1 MKYLAFF
8 CEIYAVLALSGCLL
22 TKEEVQKVRK
32 PPVPRM
38 SVSNELELIS
48 CPEGN
53 LRGSG
58 LAADYEQSLNQAV
71 SEIAIQIQSSVVSV
85 SIIQKSSDINANGEE
100 DIRSSYAQKSQVSAE
115 IRNRQDVRVYE
126 RISRDNVVGVI
137 VCMSKADAAKPY
149 REDHQKN
156 TNALTSA
163 MAVLLATTHPLEMFD
178 NYEKMTLAHDKFR
191 ESLQI
196 LQSLGFSENA
206 DEIEKGYAD
215 AVAKFVDFK
224 SKYKL
229 YISGAIDS
237 EEGKILFEHI
247 SDGLKIQSLVEP
259 CEVGVVLNLEIS
271 PLNCREGTL
280 GISCSESVV
289 LHGKSCAGESYF
301 TLSGNLK
308 GIGRKD
314 ADEAKTK
321 LLKNAAKS
329 EFIAEWKKEIN
340 RWIAR

>member
-1 MKYLAFF
+1 MKFLAFF
-8 CEIYAVLALSGCLL
+8 CEIFAFLALSGCLV
-22 TKEEVQKVRK
+22 TKEQVQQVPR

-38 SVSNELELIS
+38 PVSKELELIS
-48 CPEGN
+48 CPDGY

-71 SEIAIQIQSSVVSV
+71 SQIAVQIQSSVVSV
-85 SIIQKSSDINANGEE
+85 STIQKSSDINANGDE

-126 RISRDNVVGVI
+126 RISRDDVVGVI
-137 VCMSKADAAKPY
+137 ACMSRVDAAKPY

-156 TNALTSA
+156 INELNSA
-163 MAVLLATTHPLEMFD
+163 MAVLLMTSHPLEMFD
-178 NYEKMTLAHDKFR
+178 NYEKLTLAHDRFR
-191 ESLQI
+191 ASLQV
-196 LQSLGFSENA
+196 LESLGFKENA
-206 DEIEKGYAD
+206 DELEKNYAD

-247 SDGLKIQSLVEP
+247 SEGIKIQSLVDA
-259 CEVGVVLNLEIS
+259 CEVGVVLNLELS
-271 PLNCREGTL
+271 PVNCKEGTL
-280 GISCSESVV
+280 GISCSESVI
-289 LHGKSCAGESYF
+289 LHGKSCHGESYF
-301 TLSGNLK
+301 ALSGTLK

-314 ADEAKTK
+314 EDEARTK

-329 EFIAEWKKEIN
+329 EFVAEWKKEIN